1 MQRRLLVLDK
11 VRIRFIVWIIV
22 TVGVYLCLVS
32 GAFGLL
38 SIEMA
43 VLPDLHIGIDDEGFR
58 RMIEIQAASQLD
70 YLLFHGIDYLF
81 IISFYPLL
89 RRLVVR
95 YAVGRFF
102 AVGAGVCDLLENLTI
117 DISVSAYPQFVPF
130 SAFMVRVAT
139 PLKFFGI
146 VAVLG
151 VLAFAMGTRIRERMK
166 GA

>member
-1 MQRRLLVLDK
+1 VLDK

-81 IISFYPLL
+81 IFCFYPLL
-89 RRLVVR
+89 GRLAAR
-95 YAVGRFF
+95 HRVGRIC
-102 AVGAGVCDLLENLTI
+102 ALGAGTCDLLENLTI
-117 DISVSAYPQFVPF
+117 DISLLTYPTTLPF
-130 SAFMVRVAT
+130 TALVLRVAT
-139 PLKFFGI
+139 VLKFLGI
-146 VAVLG
+146 LATVG
-151 VLAFAMGTRIRERMK
+151 FLAFDVCTSIIGRTK